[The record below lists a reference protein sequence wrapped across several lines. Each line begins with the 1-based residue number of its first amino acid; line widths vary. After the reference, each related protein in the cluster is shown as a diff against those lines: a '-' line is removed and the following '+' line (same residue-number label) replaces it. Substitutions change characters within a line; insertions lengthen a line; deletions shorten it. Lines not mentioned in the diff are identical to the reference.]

1 MCSLTLPPK
10 TERECSYE
18 SSLSHNFLQ
27 ETLCCQ
33 FFRGDIGGA
42 LQQIDLCFQQFLILL
57 MLKVLWPPWEETAW
71 VHLCC
76 WVLPECHQWPTW
88 RTPPCSCKQLL
99 SLWNKSNTNPSLCK
113 WECVCIISGV
123 DKRSKGSGRLHQ
135 GGVSNKIIS
144 AWLKWLSKGDGCYHC
159 CNQNEANF
167 KGTHVSL
174 NVT

>member
-57 MLKVLWPPWEETAW
+57 MLKV
-71 VHLCC
+71 
-76 WVLPECHQWPTW
+76 
-88 RTPPCSCKQLL
+88 K
-99 SLWNKSNTNPSLCK
+99 
-113 WECVCIISGV
+113 G
-123 DKRSKGSGRLHQ
+123 SKGSLAPLRRDSLGSFVLLGSTRM
-135 GGVSNKIIS
+135 SSMTN
-144 AWLKWLSKGDGCYHC
+144 LKNTSKLL
-159 CNQNEANF
+159 QTTTQPVE
-167 KGTHVSL
+167 
-174 NVT
+174 